1 MKFSTKRVL
10 NQIKNHSLKG
20 LTQISNVLANKSTLN
35 ILKVLYKEGAIQSL
49 VIHPKSVGSFLSLVT
64 INLRVVG
71 GNFSLQSIQL
81 FNPRASSFKLNSI
94 DRLTFKQVTVLV
106 SSSAGISTSLY
117 SKKIRSGGTLLLSF

>member
-10 NQIKNHSLKG
+10 NLIKNHSLKG

-49 VIHPKSVGSFLSLVT
+49 AIHPKSVGSFLSLVT

-71 GNFSLQSIQL
+71 GNFSLQNIQL

-94 DRLTFKQVTVLV
+94 DRLTFKQVTVIV
-106 SSSAGISTSLY
+106 SSSSGISTSFY